1 MGKGREAKAGA
12 GQRVEGRLRQERGF
26 ARAGAENT
34 EVIQLVSWPG
44 FWVILLI
51 LLVAFF
57 FFFFKEKISLCDLG
71 WPRVK

>member
-12 GQRVEGRLRQERGF
+12 GQRVEGRLRQERGS

-44 FWVILLI
+44 FWVILL
-51 LLVAFF
+51 VAFF
-57 FFFFKEKISLCDLG
+57 FFFFKEKILVDLELSSPG
-71 WPRVK
+71 

>member
-12 GQRVEGRLRQERGF
+12 GQRVEGRLRQERCS

-44 FWVILLI
+44 FWVILL
-51 LLVAFF
+51 VAFF
-57 FFFFKEKISLCDLG
+57 FFFFKEKISLRDLG